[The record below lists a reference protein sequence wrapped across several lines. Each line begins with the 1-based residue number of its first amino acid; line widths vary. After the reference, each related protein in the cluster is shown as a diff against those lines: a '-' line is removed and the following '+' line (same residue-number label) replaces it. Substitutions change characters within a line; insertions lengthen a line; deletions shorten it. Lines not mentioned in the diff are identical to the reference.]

1 MDLDEDDFGNL
12 EGGLFD
18 VDVDATGVE
27 LWSREHIVS
36 SHKST
41 RSTRTFPEPSLRS
54 LVLPPPPSE
63 IDDTAQWEAAHFD
76 NR

>member
-27 LWSREHIVS
+27 HWSREHIVS
-36 SHKST
+36 SHKQSP
-41 RSTRTFPEPSLRS
+41 RLFPEPSLRS